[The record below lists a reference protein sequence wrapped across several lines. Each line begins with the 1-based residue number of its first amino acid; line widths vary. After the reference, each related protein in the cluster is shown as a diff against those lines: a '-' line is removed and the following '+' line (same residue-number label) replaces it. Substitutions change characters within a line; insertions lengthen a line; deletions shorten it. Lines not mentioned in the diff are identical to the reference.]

1 MFSKLLADNESGDNS
16 DNNRNNRRIAVD
28 TLLLFLRFHVLLG
41 MIFIFFAT
49 NYTATLIDLIAGKTW
64 SVERNTPS
72 VLAVYCVYV
81 PIMGINGITEAF
93 VQAVATKSDLGRLS
107 YYMFTFSVAFM
118 IAGVVFMQLLQ
129 LGGIGLIL
137 ANMVNLGIR
146 IAYSWYF
153 IRHYFKGDSSVTVSR
168 WFPHRLTVSAFIL
181 AWCVTRWSEVNVG
194 FHTLRQKIIH
204 IGIGAV
210 CFGLVSIVM

>member
-1 MFSKLLADNESGDNS
+1 LFSKLLADNESRDNS

-107 YYMFTFSVAFM
+107 YYMFAFSVAFM